1 MSVKEKEKRKKD
13 ILDKQFEMAMN
24 GSVEMLKWLGIQYCG
39 QDNKPDV
46 IGDEIATGMN
56 IRRYTDFELEMLSR
70 DQQEDYLEWKEQY
83 EEPEIPTI
91 QEQFSDANKKEGR
104 DD

>member
-24 GSVEMLKWLGIQYCG
+24 GSIEMLKWLGIQYCG
-39 QDNKPDV
+39 QDNKPTNTQ
-46 IGDEIATGMN
+46 GEMPTGFN
-56 IRRYTDFELEMLSR
+56 VRKYTDFELEMLSR
-70 DQQEDYLEWKEQY
+70 DQQEDFLEWQEQY
-83 EEPEIPTI
+83 KEKEVPTLQDRLKIINEER
-91 QEQFSDANKKEGR
+91 K

>member
-24 GSVEMLKWLGIQYCG
+24 GSIEMLKWLGIQYCG
-39 QDNKPDV
+39 QDNKPTSLTNEV
-46 IGDEIATGMN
+46 QTAIN
-56 IRRYTDFELEMLSR
+56 VRKYTDFELEMLSQ
-70 DQQEDYLEWKEQY
+70 DQQEDFLAWKEQY
-83 EEPEIPTI
+83 VEKEIPTI
-91 QEQFSDANKKEGR
+91 QERLMKNR

>member
-39 QDNKPDV
+39 QSNQP
-46 IGDEIATGMN
+46 
-56 IRRYTDFELEMLSR
+56 SR
-70 DQQEDYLEWKEQY
+70 DEMVLPKGFNVRL
-83 EEPEIPTI
+83 I
-91 QEQFSDANKKEGR
+91 K
-104 DD
+104 